1 MKKHT
6 ISHTRKHALK
16 PTISSVAAL
25 LLLATPAVAQ
35 WNASR
40 ADSHAPIGV
49 MGDHRHEAGEVML
62 SYRFMTMTMEGS
74 RIGSDPVAD
83 ADIVSPAGGFMI
95 TPTRMP
101 MMMHMFGA
109 MFAPSDRITFMAML
123 PFVSSSMDHITR
135 HGGSFTTESS
145 GMGDIKVGAMIGL
158 ADWAQQSLHLNA
170 MVGLPTGSIEQM
182 GVLPIS
188 EGREVQLPY
197 PMQIGSGTLDLRPGL
212 TWLAQAGD
220 WSWGAQ
226 GNAVIRMGM
235 NSRDWALGNKV
246 QGTAWWARLLGRNLS
261 AAVRL
266 VATRTGNIDGMD
278 AAPSVNPAM
287 VPTARTDLR
296 AGTAVEGG
304 FSLNLYFPRAR
315 AFRVGA
321 EVLLPLVR
329 DLDGPQLET
338 DLTFVLGLQVVPVSH

>member
-1 MKKHT
+1 MKRST
-6 ISHTRKHALK
+6 ILGAF
-16 PTISSVAAL
+16 AL
-25 LLLATPAVAQ
+25 LALAAPVAAQ

-62 SYRFMTMTMEGS
+62 SYRYMTMIMEGS
-74 RIGSDPVAD
+74 RIGTDPIAD
-83 ADIVSPAGGFMI
+83 AEIVSPGGGFMI

-101 MMMHMFGA
+101 MTMHMFGA

-123 PFVSSSMDHITR
+123 PFVSSSMNHITR
-135 HGGSFTTESS
+135 AGGSFTTESA
-145 GMGDIKVGAMIGL
+145 GLGDVSAGAMIGL
-158 ADWAQQSLHLNA
+158 ADWANQSLHLNA
-170 MVGLPTGSIEQM
+170 VVGLPTGSIEER

-188 EGREVQLPY
+188 QGMEVQLPY

-212 TWLAQAGD
+212 TWLGQAGD

-226 GNAVIRMGM
+226 GNAVMRTGR
-235 NSRDWALGNKV
+235 NDRDWALGDKV
-246 QGTAWWARLLGRNLS
+246 QGTAWWARLLSRN
-261 AAVRL
+261 AAVGLRL

-278 AAPSVNPAM
+278 AAPSVNPQM

-296 AGTAVEGG
+296 AGTVVEGG
-304 FSLNLYFPRAR
+304 VSFNLYIPRAK
-315 AFRVGA
+315 AFRIAG

-329 DLDGPQLET
+329 DLEGPQLET
-338 DLTFVLGLQVVPVSH
+338 DVTFVLGLQIVPVSH

>member
-1 MKKHT
+1 MKT
-6 ISHTRKHALK
+6 YAILGA
-16 PTISSVAAL
+16 VAL
-25 LLLATPAVAQ
+25 LGVATPLAGQ

-49 MGDHRHEAGEVML
+49 MGDHPHEAGEVML
-62 SYRFMTMTMEGS
+62 SYRYMTMSMEGS

-101 MMMHMFGA
+101 MTMQMFGA
-109 MFAPSDRITFMAML
+109 MFAPSDRITLMAMVPL
-123 PFVSSSMDHITR
+123 VSSTMDHITR

-145 GMGDIKVGAMIGL
+145 GLGDIRVGALVGL
-158 ADWAQQSLHLNA
+158 AEWGNQSLLLNA
-170 MVGLPTGSIEQM
+170 IAGVPTGSIEQT

-197 PMQIGSGTLDLRPGL
+197 PMQLGSGTFDLHPGL
-212 TWLAQAGD
+212 TWLGQAGD

-226 GNAVIRMGM
+226 TNATIRMGR
-235 NSRDWALGNKV
+235 NSRDWALGNKLE
-246 QGTAWWARLLGRNLS
+246 GTAWWARGLGRHLS
-261 AAVRL
+261 AGLRL
-266 VATRTGNIDGMD
+266 VATRTGDIDGMD

-296 AGTAVEGG
+296 AGTVVEGG
-304 FSLNLYFPRAR
+304 LSVNVYIPQAS
-315 AFRVGA
+315 AFRIAA
-321 EVLLPLVR
+321 EVLMPLVR
-329 DLDGPQLET
+329 NLDGPQLER
-338 DLTFVLGLQVVPVSH
+338 DLTFVLGLQVVPIRH

>member
-1 MKKHT
+1 LKRST
-6 ISHTRKHALK
+6 ILGAF
-16 PTISSVAAL
+16 AL
-25 LLLATPAVAQ
+25 LALAAPVAAQ

-62 SYRFMTMTMEGS
+62 SYRYMTMTMEGS
-74 RIGSDPVAD
+74 RIGTDPIAD
-83 ADIVSPAGGFMI
+83 AEIVSPGGGFMI

-101 MMMHMFGA
+101 MTMHMFGA

-135 HGGSFTTESS
+135 AGGSFTTES
-145 GMGDIKVGAMIGL
+145 GGVGDVKVGAMIGL
-158 ADWAQQSLHLNA
+158 ADWANQSLHLNA
-170 MVGLPTGSIEQM
+170 VVGLPTGSIEER

-188 EGREVQLPY
+188 QGMEVQLPY

-212 TWLAQAGD
+212 TWLGQTGD

-226 GNAVIRMGM
+226 GNAVMRTGR
-235 NSRDWALGNKV
+235 NDRGWALGDKV
-246 QGTAWWARLLGRNLS
+246 QGTAWWARLLSRN
-261 AAVRL
+261 AAVGLRL

-278 AAPSVNPAM
+278 AAPSVNPQM

-296 AGTAVEGG
+296 AGTVVEGG
-304 FSLNLYFPRAR
+304 VSFNLYIPRAK
-315 AFRVGA
+315 AFRIAG

-329 DLDGPQLET
+329 DLEGPQLET
-338 DLTFVLGLQVVPVSH
+338 DVTFVLGLQIVPVSH

>member
-1 MKKHT
+1 MKKCT
-6 ISHTRKHALK
+6 IPGAF
-16 PTISSVAAL
+16 AL
-25 LLLATPAVAQ
+25 LALAAPVAAQ

-49 MGDHRHEAGEVML
+49 MADHRHEAGEVML
-62 SYRFMTMTMEGS
+62 SYRYMTMNMEGS
-74 RIGSDPVAD
+74 RIGTDPVAD
-83 ADIVSPAGGFMI
+83 ADIVSPGGGFMI

-101 MMMHMFGA
+101 MTMHMFGA

-123 PFVSSSMDHITR
+123 PFTSSSMDHITR

-145 GMGDIKVGAMIGL
+145 GMGDVKVGAMVGL
-158 ADWAQQSLHLNA
+158 ADWANQSLHLNA

-182 GVLPIS
+182 DVLPIS

-197 PMQIGSGTLDLRPGL
+197 PMQIGSGTFDLRPGL
-212 TWLAQAGD
+212 TWLGQAGD

-226 GNAVIRMGM
+226 GNAVMRMGK
-235 NSRDWALGNKV
+235 NDRDWSLGNQV
-246 QGTAWWARLLGRNLS
+246 QGTAWWARVLGRNL
-261 AAVRL
+261 AAGVRL

-278 AAPSVNPAM
+278 AAPSVNPGM

-296 AGTAVEGG
+296 AGTVVEGG
-304 FSLNLYFPRAR
+304 LSLNLYIPQAR
-315 AFRVGA
+315 AFRIAG

-329 DLDGPQLET
+329 DLEGPQLET
-338 DLTFVLGLQVVPVSH
+338 DLTFVLGLQIVPVSH